1 MLLQVDLL
9 LLSISSLVRF
19 SCKSFLSQVLK
30 SSFCSFVR
38 VLSFSITSSISF
50 QRALFSSKLLFS
62 EISFSFSI
70 RIAWQVC
77 FFDSASLAKVSVQT
91 TSFGIKF
98 FRELNK
104 SALFD
109 LSSSDST
116 KSHSIILEISAEFAN
131 FKSSINEAN
140 SFMILVFSIGSFHS
154 SFSLC
159 K

>member
-1 MLLQVDLL
+1 MYLRFYIEQINYYKAAIDVFPN
-9 LLSISSLVRF
+9 SINAKR
-19 SCKSFLSQVLK
+19 LK
-30 SSFCSFVR
+30 WVYIKC
-38 VLSFSITSSISF
+38 II
-50 QRALFSSKLLFS
+50 
-62 EISFSFSI
+62 
-70 RIAWQVC
+70 
-77 FFDSASLAKVSVQT
+77 
-91 TSFGIKF
+91 IKF

-131 FKSSINEAN
+131 FKSSINDAN